1 MPASTWERL
10 RHNKDMCQPHS
21 ACGTTHSTRLRIEAA
36 SECTSP
42 ARIAKRGTSL
52 RPERLSFA
60 CWNSILTSARRNEC
74 CSIWTLRRRIAD
86 DRHHRHRVSR
96 ILESNLRMNVAAQSA
111 SRTSGQWF
119 TTAKLPLLSG
129 IMAASFFCN
138 TAWAQQ
144 SAVDLQGNSAN
155 PFAASHGKVVVLV
168 FVRRDCPVSS
178 RYAPVIRSIGKRH
191 QNHTN
196 FFLVYPDK
204 TDTPQQIRS
213 YLRDYGYALPALRDP
228 NHVLVKLAHVQITPE
243 VAVFDGNHRLI
254 YDGRI

>member
-1 MPASTWERL
+1 
-10 RHNKDMCQPHS
+10 
-21 ACGTTHSTRLRIEAA
+21 
-36 SECTSP
+36 
-42 ARIAKRGTSL
+42 
-52 RPERLSFA
+52 
-60 CWNSILTSARRNEC
+60 
-74 CSIWTLRRRIAD
+74 
-86 DRHHRHRVSR
+86 
-96 ILESNLRMNVAAQSA
+96 MNVAAQSA

-119 TTAKLPLLSG
+119 NTAKLPLLSG

-191 QNHTN
+191 ENDTN

-228 NHVLVKLAHVQITPE
+228 DHVLVKLAHVQITPE

-254 YDGRI
+254 YDGRIDNWYVDLNRARPQPTTHELDDAIQSALNGKPAAAREVRGVGCYISDIE